1 MNDLAI
7 IALMVSILSLALMAV
22 EVKRVLIGIVLV
34 CTMNG
39 LIGVMFWLLYSPF
52 VALFTVLIYAGAL
65 AALFLTTA
73 TLVGQSTILDLRG
86 RSRILGLIPSILV
99 AAILIFTLVTEP
111 FPIYSPTDSSDLIA
125 PEISNV
131 IGSVSRF
138 LWSKRAPDLL
148 AKALVLVS
156 AIACG
161 IYILGKRET

>member
-1 MNDLAI
+1 MNDLAS
-7 IALMVSILSLALMAV
+7 IALMVSILSLALIAV
-22 EVKRVLIGIVLV
+22 EVKRVLLGIVLLCV
-34 CTMNG
+34 MNG

-52 VALFTVLIYAGAL
+52 VALFTVLIYVGAL

-73 TLVGQSTILDLRG
+73 SLVGQATILDLKG
-86 RSRILGLIPSILV
+86 RARSLGLITSLLV
-99 AAILIFTLVTEP
+99 GALLVFTLVTEP

-125 PEISNV
+125 PEISDV
-131 IGSVSRF
+131 ISAVSRF
-138 LWSKRAPDLL
+138 LWSERAPDLF